1 MTLTPAA
8 APPLA
13 HGPEGDPIVVVEG
26 LHKSYGAL
34 HVLKGVSLT
43 VQRGEVVV
51 LIGPSG
57 SGKSTFLR
65 CLNRLIDPEQGR
77 IVVAGYD
84 MTGRRTNLPKARR
97 HIGLV
102 SQHFNLYP
110 HMTAAQ
116 NVMEGPVTVLKTPR
130 DEARRRA
137 VELLG
142 RVGIADKV
150 DVHPRQLSGG
160 QQQRVAI
167 ARALA
172 MDPAVMLFDEPTSA
186 LDPELTGEVLDVMK
200 GLADSGMTMI
210 VVSHEMHFAYR
221 VANRIVMFDDGVI
234 IEEGAPAEIFTR
246 ARHDRTR
253 RFLSQLLSWEAEE
266 GELGLAG
273 PGGTDA
279 GAVPAPVSTDTPR
292 TS

>member
-1 MTLTPAA
+1 MLSGAETRMPAG
-8 APPLA
+8 
-13 HGPEGDPIVVVEG
+13 HGTGEPVVVVEG
-26 LHKSYGAL
+26 LHKSYGTL

-43 VQRGEVVV
+43 VQRGDVVV

-65 CLNRLIDPEQGR
+65 CLNRLIDPEKGR
-77 IVVAGYD
+77 IVVAGHE
-84 MTGRRTNLPKARR
+84 MTGPKTNLPRARR
-97 HIGLV
+97 QIGLV

-110 HMTAAQ
+110 HMTALE
-116 NVMEGPVTVLKTPR
+116 NVIEGPVTVLRTPR
-130 DEARRRA
+130 DQARNRG

-142 RVGIADKV
+142 RVGLSDKL
-150 DVHPRQLSGG
+150 DSHPRQLSGG

-221 VANRIVMFDDGVI
+221 VADRIVMFDDGNVI
-234 IEEGAPAEIFTR
+234 ESGPPAQIFTR
-246 ARHDRTR
+246 ATEERTR
-253 RFLSQLLSWEAEE
+253 RFLNQLLSWEAEM
-266 GELGLAG
+266 GEPALPAAQA
-273 PGGTDA
+273 DHA
-279 GAVPAPVSTDTPR
+279 AEVPVT
-292 TS
+292 